1 MPVEIL
7 PEGYA
12 DWIEFDDEP
21 NILFMGEDPFWKT
34 KTGGSDVNLAIL
46 YRGGPGFLD
55 RSTDGGRTWASIIP
69 STSPDWFVED
79 DYYRVHQQAS
89 YGTEKNLCVPGRPSP
104 APANGNVDYMASSGS
119 LANSGSQDVLVRHTI
134 AAGAGSFRP
143 TYTGWI
149 LYTTDDFV
157 THDWLQLN
165 FNLNDPNDQ
174 ITVGSEFSLADWHVT
189 AGPADYRQWST
200 PKLVQYTDS
209 VYGVHMELRTATL
222 DDVTEHVWFEV
233 DFNTSTKAFTTPNST
248 DPDTGHDVNSSGDP
262 INTYYGV
269 DTDVVVPVAVYNGD
283 AYGGGR
289 IRDRT
294 GAGQPIWAHVG
305 VSRYI
310 ESGGN
315 ILQLPDGTVTV
326 SFKFA
331 KEDDIKRAMALLTRI
346 QGREYRPHSIRNTKS
361 YIALAVYIYDALSV
375 SDVVDGATTVTS
387 ALKRAHAWH
396 RDNAQVLAQRH
407 MTPIEPGLTDK
418 KTLTAVPPIELPSNK
433 NIRFLATVQDV
444 VDEGKEMGHCVGGYW
459 DRAVKGKEY
468 LFHIEYK
475 GEQATASVSSASGY
489 VQCLGPNNYVNSASI
504 YGEKLLKSW
513 ARSLPNI
520 GVNVTH
526 KIADFIALPL
536 AAEEIPF

>member
-1 MPVEIL
+1 MVSQIASITMKAWKSLNERS
-7 PEGYA
+7 
-12 DWIEFDDEP
+12 
-21 NILFMGEDPFWKT
+21 EDPYDS
-34 KTGGSDVNLAIL
+34 GD
-46 YRGGPGFLD
+46 
-55 RSTDGGRTWASIIP
+55 
-69 STSPDWFVED
+69 
-79 DYYRVHQQAS
+79 YRV
-89 YGTEKNLCVPGRPSP
+89 
-104 APANGNVDYMASSGS
+104 
-119 LANSGSQDVLVRHTI
+119 
-134 AAGAGSFRP
+134 
-143 TYTGWI
+143 TGWYGAREWAKGKTRI
-149 LYTTDDFV
+149 ALCNRIKKRQRQVLEEAY
-157 THDWLQLN
+157 
-165 FNLNDPNDQ
+165 
-174 ITVGSEFSLADWHVT
+174 GSEFMEVLYKVYAHTHRNLIPHSVQVLYGNKDKYLWKDIIQHRAAAHAIADWDYESM
-189 AGPADYRQWST
+189 GQPAHDTWTRFYAY
-200 PKLVQYTDS
+200 QYN
-209 VYGVHMELRTATL
+209 Y
-222 DDVTEHVWFEV
+222 
-233 DFNTSTKAFTTPNST
+233 
-248 DPDTGHDVNSSGDP
+248 NSSPQLSRSKRRTIMNMPGNISSMTIKFLRRIQLDAP
-262 INTYYGV
+262 IFKRSELIW
-269 DTDVVVPVAVYNGD
+269 ACIAASRGD